1 MASPARVGR
10 VKGRHSLS
18 GASWQA
24 YHAACKYVICVPH
37 CRGLTQDAEQQLAEQ
52 CACQSGALEPQVRRA
67 AVGAGGRRWW
77 WVRRAGSGRGRL
89 ACCSI
94 VSASGLDVAGKLRAC
109 QSGRAEQQARRPT
122 RQDHMGP
129 LPGQFAIVL
138 RIINHSE
145 HWSDQRNN
153 EEVVCV
159 SIEPRAWL

>member
-1 MASPARVGR
+1 MGVGGWHAARLCQLAG
-10 VKGRHSLS
+10 LM
-18 GASWQA
+18 WQA
-24 YHAACKYVICVPH
+24 SSEHVK
-37 CRGLTQDAEQQLAEQ
+37 
-52 CACQSGALEPQVRRA
+52 
-67 AVGAGGRRWW
+67 
-77 WVRRAGSGRGRL
+77 
-89 ACCSI
+89 
-94 VSASGLDVAGKLRAC
+94 
-109 QSGRAEQQARRPT
+109 SGRAEQQARRPT